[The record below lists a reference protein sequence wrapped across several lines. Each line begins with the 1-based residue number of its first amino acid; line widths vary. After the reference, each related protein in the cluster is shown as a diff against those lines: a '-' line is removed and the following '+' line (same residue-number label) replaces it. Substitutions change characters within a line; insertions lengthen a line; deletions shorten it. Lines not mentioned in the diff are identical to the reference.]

1 MTKVYRF
8 DKFNQ
13 CQALSITTNTHLY
26 IFSGNFKSLEFLKK
40 KKKSPSKEMKDESD
54 IKILTSNTDCPNI
67 LRENYF

>member
-8 DKFNQ
+8 FKSNQ

-26 IFSGNFKSLEFLKK
+26 IFSGNFKSPEFLK
-40 KKKSPSKEMKDESD
+40 KKKSPSKEMKNETD
-54 IKILTSNTDCPNI
+54 IKILIGNTGCPNI

>member
-13 CQALSITTNTHLY
+13 CQALSITTNTHLH

-40 KKKSPSKEMKDESD
+40 KKKSPSKEMKDRV
-54 IKILTSNTDCPNI
+54 TSKS
-67 LRENYF
+67 